1 MRSIRSA
8 KVVEATLRL
17 WNNPTRMKIEKL
29 LAREVLDSRGF
40 PTVEVELYAGGR
52 SARAM
57 VPSGA
62 STGEGE
68 ALELRDG
75 DAKRFGGKGVL
86 KAVENARGPIAA
98 AVVGKTWDSQKQLDQ
113 ALIAL
118 DGTDNKS
125 KFGANAILAVSMA
138 AMRLRADLAGLPLWQ
153 QIQKDFGGQGVTLP
167 VPLMNILN
175 GGKHADNGLAIQEF
189 MIVPAGFPKF
199 SEALR
204 AGCEVFHRLKKILH
218 GKGLSTGVGDEG
230 GFAPAIPGAN
240 PHQQVIELI
249 MQAIREA
256 GYQPGKDIFLA
267 LDCAAS
273 EFSPEKGIYDFE
285 GARKKSSEMIEIY
298 SQWVDKYPI
307 LSIED
312 GLSEHD
318 WDGWAELTKRIASK
332 CQVVG
337 DDLFV
342 TNPVVL
348 KKGIE
353 RGVGNTILI
362 KLNQIGTVTETLET
376 MKLASSSRYAAIA
389 SHRSGETEDAFI
401 ADLAVGTDCGQIKT
415 GSASRTDRLAK
426 YNQLLRIEEALGSK
440 AKFPGRAAF
449 TRG

>member
-1 MRSIRSA
+1 M
-8 KVVEATLRL
+8 KTDL
-17 WNNPTRMKIEKL
+17 KIEKL
-29 LAREVLDSRGF
+29 AVREVLDSRGF
-40 PTVEVELYAGGR
+40 PTVEVELFSGGKM
-52 SARAM
+52 ARAM

-75 DAKRFGGKGVL
+75 DPKRFGGKGVL
-86 KAVENARGPIAA
+86 KAVGNVRDLIAPR
-98 AVVGKTWDSQKQLDQ
+98 VLGQSWSSQKSLDE
-113 ALIAL
+113 ALLAL
-118 DGTDNKS
+118 DGTPNKS
-125 KFGANAILAVSMA
+125 KLGANAILAVSMA
-138 AMRLRADLAGLPLWQ
+138 AARLRAELQGRSLWQ
-153 QIQKDFGGQGVTLP
+153 EIAQEMGSDGVTLP

-189 MIVPAGFPKF
+189 MIVPAGFTQF

-218 GKGLSTGVGDEG
+218 SKGLSTGVGDEG
-230 GFAPAIPGAN
+230 GFAPAIPGEN
-240 PHQQVIELI
+240 PHQQVLELI
-249 MQAIREA
+249 QQAIREA
-256 GYQPGKDIFLA
+256 GYHPGKDIFLA

-273 EFSPEKGIYDFE
+273 EFSPEKGVYDFE
-285 GARKKSSEMIEIY
+285 GKKRKSSEMIEIY
-298 SQWVDKYPI
+298 SQWVEKYPI

-318 WDGWAELTKRIASK
+318 WDGWAELTRRIGSR
-332 CQVVG
+332 CQIVG

-342 TNPVVL
+342 TNPAVL

-353 RGVGNTILI
+353 KGTGNAILI

-376 MKLASSSRYAAIA
+376 MKMAAGAHYAAIA

-401 ADLAVGTDCGQIKT
+401 ADLAVGTNCGQIKT

-426 YNQLLRIEEALGSK
+426 YNQLLRIEEALGGR
-440 AKFPGRAAF
+440 AKFPGRNAF
-449 TRG
+449 IR

>member
-1 MRSIRSA
+1 M
-8 KVVEATLRL
+8 KTDL
-17 WNNPTRMKIEKL
+17 KIEKL
-29 LAREVLDSRGF
+29 AVREVLDSRGF
-40 PTVEVELYAGGR
+40 PTVEVELFSGGKM
-52 SARAM
+52 ARAM

-75 DAKRFGGKGVL
+75 DPKRFGGKGVL
-86 KAVENARGPIAA
+86 KAVANVRDLIAPR
-98 AVVGKTWDSQKQLDQ
+98 VLSQAWATQKALDE
-113 ALIAL
+113 ALLAL
-118 DGTDNKS
+118 DGTPNKS
-125 KFGANAILAVSMA
+125 KLGANAILAVSMA
-138 AMRLRADLAGLPLWQ
+138 AARLRADLQGRSLWQ
-153 QIQKDFGGQGVTLP
+153 EIALEMGAEGVTLP

-189 MIVPAGFPKF
+189 MIVPAGFSKF

-218 GKGLSTGVGDEG
+218 AKGLSTGVGDEG
-230 GFAPAIPGAN
+230 GFAPAIPGEN
-240 PHQQVIELI
+240 PHQQVLELI
-249 MQAIREA
+249 QQAIREA

-273 EFSPEKGIYDFE
+273 EFSPEKGVYDFE
-285 GARKKSSEMIEIY
+285 GKKRKSSEMIEIY
-298 SQWVDKYPI
+298 SQWVEKYPI

-318 WDGWAELTKRIASK
+318 WDGWAELTRRMGSR
-332 CQVVG
+332 CQIVG

-353 RGVGNTILI
+353 KGTGNAILI

-376 MKLASSSRYAAIA
+376 MKMAAGAHYAAIA

-401 ADLAVGTDCGQIKT
+401 ADLAVGTNCGQIKT

-426 YNQLLRIEEALGSK
+426 YNQLLRIEEALGGR
-440 AKFPGRAAF
+440 AKFPGRNAF
-449 TRG
+449 IR

>member
-1 MRSIRSA
+1 MENSG
-8 KVVEATLRL
+8 T
-17 WNNPTRMKIEKL
+17 MKIEKL

-40 PTVEVELYAGGR
+40 PTVEVELHSSGK
-52 SARAM
+52 SVRAM

-75 DAKRFGGKGVL
+75 DARRFGGKGVL
-86 KAVENARGPIAA
+86 KAVENVRSLIAP
-98 AVVGKTWDSQKQLDQ
+98 AVVGREWASQKALDD
-113 ALIAL
+113 AMVAL
-118 DGTDNKS
+118 DGTPNKS
-125 KFGANAILAVSMA
+125 RLGANAILAVSMA
-138 AMRLRADLAGLPLWQ
+138 AARLRSELAGRALWQ
-153 QIQKDFGGQGVTLP
+153 QLAHEMGTEGMTLP

-189 MIVPAGFPKF
+189 MIVPAGFPRF

-204 AGCEVFHRLKKILH
+204 AGCEVFHKLKKILH

-230 GFAPAIPGAN
+230 GFAPAIPGEN
-240 PHQQVIELI
+240 PHQQVLELI
-249 MQAIREA
+249 QQAIREA

-273 EFSPEKGIYDFE
+273 EFSPEKGMYEFE
-285 GARKKSSEMIEIY
+285 GRRRKSSEMIEIY
-298 SQWVDKYPI
+298 SQWVEKYPI

-318 WDGWAELTKRIASK
+318 WEGWAELTRRIGPK

-342 TNPVVL
+342 TNPLVL
-348 KKGIE
+348 RKGIE
-353 RGVGNTILI
+353 KGTANAILI

-376 MKLASSSRYAAIA
+376 MKMAASARYAAIA

-401 ADLAVGTDCGQIKT
+401 ADLAVGTNCGQIKT

-426 YNQLLRIEEALGSK
+426 YNQLLRIEEFLGVK
-440 AKFPGRAAF
+440 ARFPGRSAF
-449 TRG
+449 IR